1 MSHIDYY
8 RSPIL
13 RTNLSIPH
21 NPATDLSMS
30 HIGYYGGPV
39 VGTDLSMSY
48 INNYG
53 GPVPETG
60 EYQLSWH

>member
-1 MSHIDYY
+1 
-8 RSPIL
+8 
-13 RTNLSIPH
+13 
-21 NPATDLSMS
+21 MS

-53 GPVPETG
+53 GPVRKRVNISYRGTNRALDYEAGMP
-60 EYQLSWH
+60 SVIIS